1 MSGNGLALLTDD
13 NRLLQSLQKAAEKR
27 DEVTFRSASEMAS
40 FQSLAASS
48 DTSAILLDALSLGS
62 DPLGT
67 IRALAID
74 AQRRDIPII
83 LMEDGRLDFDD
94 AEAIDAGVSE
104 FASRNARLPSL
115 LKTIALFRRF
125 ELYFWGVRGTLPVS
139 GRHTLKY
146 GGSTS
151 SISLRMGAD
160 RHFIFDAGT
169 GLRNLSR
176 HVMKN
181 ESGHFN
187 GRLFITHP
195 HWDHLNCIPFFEPLY
210 DPKNKIFLMG
220 PAHEG
225 ISFQKLLEGQ
235 MNGVYFP
242 IKPDHFQAQVTYVD
256 TEAGSFR
263 YDGIKVEAFRLDH
276 PGCCLGYRIEH
287 AGASIAYITDNELRE
302 EDRNLANWHALVD
315 FLKDVDFLIHDASYF
330 DDEYSA
336 RIHWGHSS
344 VGQVVEL
351 ALAASVKQLFLF
363 HHDPEHGDS
372 DIDAKLVEAERHV
385 ALAGGHLVCHNAR
398 EREIWDLV
406 AARRKGSLR

>member
-1 MSGNGLALLTDD
+1 MMKHGLGLLTDD
-13 NRLLQSLQKAAEKR
+13 HRLRDALLKAIQKTEDVSLKTAE
-27 DEVTFRSASEMAS
+27 DISS
-40 FQSLAASS
+40 FQSVVTSS
-48 DTSAILLDALSLGS
+48 DTTALLLDELSLGRK
-62 DPLGT
+62 PLDA
-67 IRALAID
+67 IRQLVKE
-74 AQRRDIPII
+74 AQKRDIPLI
-83 LMEDGRLDFDD
+83 LLRGEQKPFHD
-94 AEAIDAGVSE
+94 AEAIEAGISE
-104 FASRNARLPSL
+104 CASRKARLPTL
-115 LKTIALFRRF
+115 IKTIRDFHRF
-125 ELYFWGVRGTLPVS
+125 DLCFWGVRGTLPVS

-151 SISLRMGAD
+151 SISLKMGSD

-176 HVMKN
+176 HVMQKA
-181 ESGHFN
+181 SGHFN
-187 GRLFITHP
+187 GRLFVTHP

-210 DPKNKIFLMG
+210 KPENKIYLMG

-225 ISFQKLLEGQ
+225 ISFQGLLEGQ

-256 TEAGSFR
+256 TEAGNFR
-263 YDGIKVEAFRLDH
+263 YDGIQVKAFRLDH

-287 AGASIAYITDNELRE
+287 AGSSIAYITDNELRQD
-302 EDRNLANWHALVD
+302 DRNASAWSALVD
-315 FLKDVDFLIHDASYF
+315 FLRDVDFLIHDASYF
-330 DDEYSA
+330 DEEYSK

-363 HHDPEHGDS
+363 HHDPEHGDL

-385 ALAGGHLVCHNAR
+385 ALAEGQLICHNAR
-398 EREIWDLV
+398 EGEIWDLV
-406 AARRKGSLR
+406 AGRRKGTLR

>member
-1 MSGNGLALLTDD
+1 MSGNGLALLTQD
-13 NRLLQSLQKAAEKR
+13 NRLLHSLRRAAEKL
-27 DEVTFRSASEMAS
+27 EQIQIESAQTLVA
-40 FQSLAASS
+40 FQSLVASS
-48 DTSAILLDALSLGS
+48 AISSILLDAQALGP
-62 DPLGT
+62 DPLGV
-67 IRALAID
+67 IRLLAME
-74 AQRRDIPII
+74 AQKRDISII
-83 LMEDGRLDFDD
+83 LLEDVRTPLD
-94 AEAIDAGVSE
+94 AVQAIEAGVSE
-104 FASRNARLPSL
+104 VVSRTARLPSL
-115 LKTIALFRRF
+115 LKTIKQFHRF
-125 ELYFWGVRGTLPVS
+125 ELCFWGVRGTLPVS
-139 GRHTLKY
+139 GRHTLRY

-151 SISLRMGAD
+151 SISLRMGSD

-176 HVMKN
+176 YLMRK

-210 DPKNKIFLMG
+210 NPKNKIYLMG

-225 ISFQKLLEGQ
+225 ISFRKLLEGQ

-242 IKPDHFQAQVTYVD
+242 IKPDHFQAEVTYVD

-263 YDGIKVEAFRLDH
+263 YDGIKIEAFRLDH
-276 PGCCLGYRIEH
+276 PGCCLGYRVEH
-287 AGASIAYITDNELRE
+287 AGTSIAYITDNELRE
-302 EDRNLANWHALVD
+302 EDRNLASWRALVD

-330 DDEYSA
+330 DEEYSD

-363 HHDPEHGDS
+363 HHDPEHSDS

-385 ALAGGHLVCHNAR
+385 ALAKGQLVCHNAR
-398 EREIWDLV
+398 EGEIWDLV
-406 AARRKGSLR
+406 AGRRKGTLR

>member
-1 MSGNGLALLTDD
+1 MSGNGLALLTQDD
-13 NRLLQSLQKAAEKR
+13 RLLQSLQRAAEKLDR
-27 DEVTFRSASEMAS
+27 ITIQSARTVEAFPSLIAS
-40 FQSLAASS
+40 
-48 DTSAILLDALSLGS
+48 TETTWILLDAQSLGP
-62 DPLGT
+62 DPFGV
-67 IRALAID
+67 IRLLAAE
-74 AQRRDIPII
+74 AQKQDIPII
-83 LMEDGRLDFDD
+83 LLEDVHAPLD
-94 AEAIDAGVSE
+94 AAKVIEAGISE
-104 FASRNARLPSL
+104 IASRTARLASL
-115 LKTIALFRRF
+115 LKTIALFHRF
-125 ELYFWGVRGTLPVS
+125 ELCFWGVRWTLPVS

-151 SISLRMGAD
+151 SISLRIGSD

-176 HVMKN
+176 YLMRK

-210 DPKNKIFLMG
+210 NPKNKIYLMG

-225 ISFQKLLEGQ
+225 ISFRKLLEGQ

-242 IKPDHFQAQVTYVD
+242 IKPDHFRAEVTYVD

-287 AGASIAYITDNELRE
+287 AGRSIAYITDNELRE
-302 EDRNLANWHALVD
+302 EDRNLSSWGALVD

-385 ALAGGHLVCHNAR
+385 ALAGGQLICHNAR
-398 EREIWDLV
+398 EGEIWDLI
-406 AARRKGSLR
+406 AGRRKGSLR